1 MELMGK
7 PVINIKRDSPN
18 TNIYA
23 VIGIAHAALMEE
35 GFRALKE
42 AKDYIM
48 DADLIVS
55 NFATMGNLMKK
66 HALKCGSYETAIEA
80 IEEYVTINWI

>member
-1 MELMGK
+1 MGK
-7 PVINIKRDSPN
+7 PVINIKKDSPN

-23 VIGIAHAALMEE
+23 VIGIAHAAIMEE
-35 GFRALKE
+35 GFRSLKE
-42 AKDYIM
+42 AKDYMM

-55 NFATMGNLMKK
+55 NFTVLGDLMKI
-66 HALKCGSYETAIEA
+66 HALICGSYETAIEA